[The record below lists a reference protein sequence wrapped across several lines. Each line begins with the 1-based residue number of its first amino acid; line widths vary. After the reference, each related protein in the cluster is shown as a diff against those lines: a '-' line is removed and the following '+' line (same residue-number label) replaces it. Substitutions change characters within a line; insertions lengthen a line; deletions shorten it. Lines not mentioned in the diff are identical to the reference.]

1 MLRTN
6 YWKAV
11 WCHVLEPAK
20 VDRGAIFEFEQAT
33 EPAFKNGFINGDT
46 VETFVRVLLVRRGD
60 DLDGDA
66 TFGSIAVEL
75 KFKSVVVTR
84 LGIGHII

>member
-1 MLRTN
+1 LLRIN
-6 YWKAV
+6 YWRAV
-11 WCHVLEPAK
+11 RCHVLEPAK

-33 EPAFKNGFINGDT
+33 EAAFKNGFINGDT
-46 VETFVRVLLVRRGD
+46 AEAFMRVLLVRRND
-60 DLDGDA
+60 DPDGDA